1 MSKQR
6 PHSKHNTNTVNTQ
19 HQSKKRNIKKDNI
32 KTIQEIDMIS
42 FKQKISQE
50 IALTPSITRLSCIQN
65 PLPSSS
71 PIDIYN
77 EHYKRYISEEFNTTC
92 IVFINRLISESQSL
106 PLHIKNMYNVHKLIL
121 KIVKELMMNEYEI
134 AIFSLL
140 LDDVGWSRDNYLF
153 EDNLFYIGLYVK
165 KYTLDKEFDFLM
177 KYYGVVKNEFEKK
190 YMKWKSES
198 ESMLNG
204 NNNGSGGCNSNSKES
219 GVNLSR
225 INFRFRLLKQPY
237 NIYCKTNYVD
247 YNCVVDKILKMSL
260 PYTDTKLKEDEYY
273 DNDEEYNGKYG
284 DKEEEKEDENESK
297 CKQEEHNNKQNVI
310 NTCNN
315 TNTIIK
321 LNTDKQ
327 NNNNIFQVNNNVYSL
342 QQFNNNTINDNR
354 NDQQHSKNDF
364 LQRKH
369 NLPTQTN
376 FILQTQPQQQP
387 HQYIQKPQQKTQYH
401 QEHQLNPIQPIIPN
415 QLFQTTQT
423 SPQAT
428 YFSGL
433 GIYRT
438 AQPQQIKYYNYSQQ
452 PSQQNLITP
461 SIQPSAAYDSGLNNI
476 HRSSVQTLDSGL
488 PQEDELTQIFYQS
501 NPNFFR
507 SAISLKDS
515 AYNSEL
521 DPFNIKGSSMLV
533 KHFEQMP
540 NNNKSINNG
549 NTTIDDNVSSNQII
563 INTGVHNNSNYP
575 YAFSQINVQNG
586 NNVQNIP
593 QYNNIIINEQ
603 KTNLLGVYNTL
614 KKQQEQN
621 M

>member
-77 EHYKRYISEEFNTTC
+77 EHYKRYINEEFNTTC

-310 NTCNN
+310 NTC
-315 TNTIIK
+315 K
-321 LNTDKQ
+321 K
-327 NNNNIFQVNNNVYSL
+327 
-342 QQFNNNTINDNR
+342 
-354 NDQQHSKNDF
+354 
-364 LQRKH
+364 
-369 NLPTQTN
+369 
-376 FILQTQPQQQP
+376 
-387 HQYIQKPQQKTQYH
+387 
-401 QEHQLNPIQPIIPN
+401 
-415 QLFQTTQT
+415 
-423 SPQAT
+423 
-428 YFSGL
+428 L
-433 GIYRT
+433 GISYKNGGTVFRKNSEEI
-438 AQPQQIKYYNYSQQ
+438 AKIVEICEKYGIKYKDGSTEIDYMYGTYDEAS
-452 PSQQNLITP
+452 
-461 SIQPSAAYDSGLNNI
+461 SAAQAAVNYYYDMTGYTL
-476 HRSSVQTLDSGL
+476 SSTSDS
-488 PQEDELTQIFYQS
+488 YC
-501 NPNFFR
+501 
-507 SAISLKDS
+507 
-515 AYNSEL
+515 Y
-521 DPFNIKGSSMLV
+521 
-533 KHFEQMP
+533 
-540 NNNKSINNG
+540 
-549 NTTIDDNVSSNQII
+549 
-563 INTGVHNNSNYP
+563 
-575 YAFSQINVQNG
+575 
-586 NNVQNIP
+586 
-593 QYNNIIINEQ
+593 
-603 KTNLLGVYNTL
+603 
-614 KKQQEQN
+614 
-621 M
+621 